1 MKPKGVTFQGLA
13 SRENYR
19 IRNKSSCQEK
29 GWYVSDMSKK
39 HTTVLDFLAA
49 FFFIGVTAVC
59 LFISASFISSYN
71 RAKDSVNWLHVEGKV
86 SENANPTHLGG
97 ARDPETVW
105 YEYMVD
111 GKRFDACRVRF
122 FEPDG
127 LSNAQSGAIVQVFY
141 DPKHPRE
148 ACLVPGVSDTTTIRI
163 LVFFGVLG
171 AGTFAILH
179 LVYSA
184 LFSSK
189 SSWRLAQ
196 DARKRARI
204 AFKNREFLH
213 YS

>member
-1 MKPKGVTFQGLA
+1 MRLPYVRK

-19 IRNKSSCQEK
+19 IRNKTSCQEK
-29 GWYVSDMSKK
+29 GWYVSDMSNK

-71 RAKDSVNWLHVEGKV
+71 HAKASINWPHVEGKV
-86 SENANPTHLGG
+86 SQSANPAHLRG
-97 ARDPETVW
+97 AKDPETVW

-111 GKRFDACRVRF
+111 GKKYDACRVRF
-122 FEPDG
+122 FEPDV

-148 ACLVPGVSDTTTIRI
+148 ACLVRGVSDTTTIRI
-163 LVFFGVLG
+163 LVFLGVLG
-171 AGTFAILH
+171 AGIFAILH
-179 LVYSA
+179 LVYAA

-189 SSWRLAQ
+189 SSWRVAQ
-196 DARKRARI
+196 DAQKRARL
-204 AFKNREFLH
+204 AFENREWLH
-213 YS
+213 YT